1 MAFPTKHAYGIR
13 TDEGKEVL
21 MHIGMDTVE
30 LNGEGFISH
39 VEVGNHVHQ
48 GDLIVE
54 VDLDY
59 IKSQGKSLVSPVV
72 FTDFT
77 PISIQKYDVDVKAGE
92 DNILTLEA

>member
-39 VEVGNHVHQ
+39 VEVGNHVHR
-48 GDLIVE
+48 V
-54 VDLDY
+54 
-59 IKSQGKSLVSPVV
+59 
-72 FTDFT
+72 T
-77 PISIQKYDVDVKAGE
+77 
-92 DNILTLEA
+92 